1 MPTRRKLLARSAAG
15 VAWLAAS
22 ATWPIP
28 ARAQAPGYRSA
39 AFEAKSI
46 AGALKALG
54 VSPLQDSADVVLT
67 APEIAENGA
76 VVPVAVAT
84 LLPGVRS
91 LLILVE
97 DNPAVLSAM
106 FEVSD
111 AVDASFA
118 TRVKMGQT
126 SNVYAVAILGDG
138 RALSA
143 HKEVKVT
150 VGGCGG

>member
-1 MPTRRKLLARSAAG
+1 MPTRRKLLTRSAG
-15 VAWLAAS
+15 GIAWLAAS

-28 ARAQAPGYRSA
+28 AHAQAPGYRSA

-46 AGALKALG
+46 ADALKALG
-54 VSPLQDSADVVLT
+54 LSPMQDSGDVVLT

-76 VVPVAVAT
+76 VVPVAAAT

-97 DNPAVLSAM
+97 NNPAVLSAM

-111 AVDASFA
+111 AIDANFA

-126 SNVYAVAILGDG
+126 SNVYAVAVFGDG